1 MAAAKDD
8 NMEITKDTKLADLIA
23 QYPWLKT
30 EMAKVNEKFKM
41 LNTPVGKIML
51 GKATIA
57 EMSKKS
63 GMEVEAFVFFMKK
76 DVSPRLQKSLLGF
89 ASGVMI
95 AAWLTPILP
104 YMLAFAAGAMCY
116 VVVEELI
123 PEASSGEH
131 SNLSTIGFAVGFVL
145 MMVLDVVMG

>member
-1 MAAAKDD
+1 
-8 NMEITKDTKLADLIA
+8 MEITKDTRLADLIA

-63 GMEVEAFVFFMKK
+63 GMDADTIISK
-76 DVSPRLQKSLLGF
+76 
-89 ASGVMI
+89 
-95 AAWLTPILP
+95 LT
-104 YMLAFAAGAMCY
+104 
-116 VVVEELI
+116 ELI
-123 PEASSGEH
+123 RNH
-131 SNLSTIGFAVGFVL
+131 
-145 MMVLDVVMG
+145 

>member
-23 QYPWLKT
+23 QYPWLKA

-63 GMEVEAFVFFMKK
+63 GMEVEAFVFFM
-76 DVSPRLQKSLLGF
+76 
-89 ASGVMI
+89 
-95 AAWLTPILP
+95 
-104 YMLAFAAGAMCY
+104 
-116 VVVEELI
+116 
-123 PEASSGEH
+123 
-131 SNLSTIGFAVGFVL
+131 
-145 MMVLDVVMG
+145 